1 MCRTRR
7 ESAQGLVGKSARV
20 LSKKYTLCVCHT
32 SLAVP
37 KAMFGIRLELVSIP
51 KVSFWTLVKGLFP
64 KVDFWDRFWDWTQ
77 SFARHNSCSELFGP
91 CMQCMR
97 HERPKPSSQ
106 RVCLAPRRHSRG
118 LLDTLAE
125 PGSSAC
131 RTCVNKLHNDL
142 QYAYA
147 AGSDACCCLQHTR
160 LSSV

>member
-51 KVSFWTLVKGLFP
+51 KVSFWTLVKGFFP

-77 SFARHNSCSELFGP
+77 SFARHNSCSGGRGRRI
-91 CMQCMR
+91 CGARTKRISMR
-97 HERPKPSSQ
+97 IKRSWI
-106 RVCLAPRRHSRG
+106 VRRGR
-118 LLDTLAE
+118 
-125 PGSSAC
+125 
-131 RTCVNKLHNDL
+131 RM
-142 QYAYA
+142 
-147 AGSDACCCLQHTR
+147 
-160 LSSV
+160 